1 MEFVNTF
8 LKKTFFFFSQKPID
22 KTFSMVYNVYRN
34 KREEIMIM
42 TTIKEL
48 ERELEAASVKVIDAF
63 KREIVESAEK
73 TLRAWENG
81 VNEFYRRHVDLELV
95 DSYVELFG
103 ADREELIDLINR
115 SYSISRITSD

>member
-1 MEFVNTF
+1 
-8 LKKTFFFFSQKPID
+8 
-22 KTFSMVYNVYRN
+22 
-34 KREEIMIM
+34 M

-48 ERELEAASVKVIDAF
+48 ERELEVASVKVIDAF

-81 VNEFYRRHVDLELV
+81 VNEFYRRNVDLELV

>member
-1 MEFVNTF
+1 
-8 LKKTFFFFSQKPID
+8 
-22 KTFSMVYNVYRN
+22 
-34 KREEIMIM
+34 MIM

-81 VNEFYRRHVDLELV
+81 VNEFYRRNVDLELV

>member
-1 MEFVNTF
+1 
-8 LKKTFFFFSQKPID
+8 
-22 KTFSMVYNVYRN
+22 
-34 KREEIMIM
+34 M

-48 ERELEAASVKVIDAF
+48 ERELKAASVKVIDAF

-115 SYSISRITSD
+115 SYSISRIKSD

>member
-1 MEFVNTF
+1 
-8 LKKTFFFFSQKPID
+8 
-22 KTFSMVYNVYRN
+22 
-34 KREEIMIM
+34 M

-48 ERELEAASVKVIDAF
+48 ERELEATSAKVIDAF

-95 DSYVELFG
+95 DTYVELFG
-103 ADREELIDLINR
+103 ADREELVELINR
-115 SYSISRITSD
+115 SYSISRIKSD